1 MEKDKVTLHA
11 DCTEDT
17 GDFPVDINETLKN
30 FLEESELSVKITLGE
45 YRQLVSDTAE
55 YFTVN
60 KYLRERV
67 KELQA
72 SNEALK
78 AELADVKGTLSGKV
92 KVVLL
97 KIARKIFIVVPAL
110 LSIYI
115 LTEFMHEKAG
125 DPSRLCVLFLRGCR
139 TSRRTAGQPCPRRSP
154 VPCLF

>member
-78 AELADVKGTLSGKV
+78 AELADVKGTLE
-92 KVVLL
+92 
-97 KIARKIFIVVPAL
+97 
-110 LSIYI
+110 Y
-115 LTEFMHEKAG
+115 
-125 DPSRLCVLFLRGCR
+125 
-139 TSRRTAGQPCPRRSP
+139 RRTICEELRVKKEGLEKELRALRETRNAATEAASRTE
-154 VPCLF
+154 VKE